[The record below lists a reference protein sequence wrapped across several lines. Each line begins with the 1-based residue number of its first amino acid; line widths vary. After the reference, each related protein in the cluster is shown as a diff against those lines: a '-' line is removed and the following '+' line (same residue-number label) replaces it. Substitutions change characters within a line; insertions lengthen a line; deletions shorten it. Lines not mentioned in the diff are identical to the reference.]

1 MGALYRRYPSLMII
15 DVWSDVVCPW
25 CFIGKRKL
33 EKAIERLQKEHRN
46 QEITVRHRAFQLQP
60 DAIGIHKTSE
70 LLGTKYGA
78 SPDQVAAMQANVCSI
93 ADGVGLCYDLS
104 ETLSGNTADAH
115 RLLLWSASVGKQEEL
130 LEAMFSAYF
139 EKKQSLFTHDEL
151 FAITNSVGLDPLY
164 VRAILES
171 DEYSNDVREDQDL
184 ARRLGA
190 SGVPFFVIDM
200 KYGIA
205 GAAPDE
211 QFDATL
217 NEALQNASQ
226 N

>member
-33 EKAIERLQKEHRN
+33 ENAIERLRAEHGDL
-46 QEITVRHRAFQLQP
+46 EITVRHRAFQLQP
-60 DAIGIHKTSE
+60 DASGVHKTSE
-70 LLGTKYGA
+70 MLGKKYGA
-78 SPDQVAAMQANVCSI
+78 SPEQVEAMQANVCSI

-104 ETLSGNTADAH
+104 DTYSGNTADAH
-115 RLLLWSASVGKQEEL
+115 RLLLWAASIGKQEEL
-130 LEAMFSAYF
+130 LEAMYSAYF
-139 EKKQSLFTHDEL
+139 EKKQSLFTHEDL
-151 FAITNSVGLDPLY
+151 FAITSAVGLDPLY

-171 DEYSNDVREDQDL
+171 DEYSQDVREDQDL

-217 NEALQNASQ
+217 TEALQNA
-226 N
+226 